1 VKDFRPDIRTNLSF
15 YRGIVEDPDRI
26 DALNDILNEL
36 ESLGLGKLVQNFSAQ
51 RDPER
56 ASDILF
62 EIAICQLLRR
72 HPDVQ
77 HLQYE
82 PPGELH
88 PPDFRFLLHGVG
100 FDLQVKQLHNTTNE
114 LTKRL
119 FERECRRHLSRL
131 PKPWLINFCVAD
143 HFTRQHLNPFF
154 AYLKRSLDRFSPA
167 TTFNSV
173 LGEPQ
178 YRWEQDGRTLVQFS
192 FVERRSRELGIFP
205 GVTYVMGTASGLM
218 ARIDTEAF
226 RKGVERLLRKARP
239 SLRRPAS
246 PTQANLLVMQ
256 AQNILFAD
264 KTMPDALY
272 GIEHFSV
279 HENTGRIEGFRAPNG
294 LFRPGQFSHIC
305 GLIFVHPEV
314 WCFSD
319 HFRGDYFPNPSHLR
333 DIQYHPKP
341 FEEMMFT
348 ILPEWRGDPHT
359 VVEKAGE

>member
-1 VKDFRPDIRTNLSF
+1 
-15 YRGIVEDPDRI
+15 
-26 DALNDILNEL
+26 
-36 ESLGLGKLVQNFSAQ
+36 
-51 RDPER
+51 
-56 ASDILF
+56 
-62 EIAICQLLRR
+62 
-72 HPDVQ
+72 
-77 HLQYE
+77 
-82 PPGELH
+82 
-88 PPDFRFLLHGVG
+88 
-100 FDLQVKQLHNTTNE
+100 
-114 LTKRL
+114 
-119 FERECRRHLSRL
+119 
-131 PKPWLINFCVAD
+131 
-143 HFTRQHLNPFF
+143 
-154 AYLKRSLDRFSPA
+154 
-167 TTFNSV
+167 
-173 LGEPQ
+173 
-178 YRWEQDGRTLVQFS
+178 
-192 FVERRSRELGIFP
+192 
-205 GVTYVMGTASGLM
+205 M

-246 PTQANLLVMQ
+246 PTQASLLVMQ

-272 GIEHFSV
+272 DTEHFSV

-319 HFRGDYFPNPSHLR
+319 HFQRDYFPNPSHLR

-359 VVEKAGE
+359 VGGLINSICKSPIYFS